1 MTAQGPDEL
10 QVLSRIQCVMSLS
23 TITVV
28 GAIKIYSCYLHLTL
42 LNNMNEYYKVA
53 LFVLQKSVPSFG
65 NILSDNY
72 VASNLIFIQQIQTTA
87 ATYPWPFYKRCC
99 CS

>member
-53 LFVLQKSVPSFG
+53 LFVLQKVVCLLLAIYS
-65 NILSDNY
+65 
-72 VASNLIFIQQIQTTA
+72 LIIMLQVI
-87 ATYPWPFYKRCC
+87 
-99 CS
+99 